1 MQRRPL
7 ICPPFLERRALL
19 EQERDDFGAI
29 IGGGPMDGQPTELI
43 RLRNIGATSD
53 QG

>member
-1 MQRRPL
+1 MIR
-7 ICPPFLERRALL
+7 PPFLERRAIL
-19 EQERDDFGAI
+19 EQERDDVGAI

-43 RLRNIGATSD
+43 RLRHIGATSD